1 MTSLLRIHPHD
12 DVAVALVDLP
22 PGVEPLPG
30 LRLRESVPRGHKVAL
45 RDLAAGSPVVKYG
58 YPIGTATAAIR
69 AGAHVHA
76 HNLATALGGAQDY
89 IYAGPAKPARTGR
102 PPVAAWQG
110 YHRADG
116 RWATRNELW
125 IIPTVG
131 CVARTAEALA
141 EAARRELDLAGIDG
155 VHAFAHPFGCSQLGE
170 DLRTTQQVL
179 AGLIHNP
186 NAAGVLVLG
195 LGCENNHI
203 DVFRQVLGP
212 VDGERVAFLG
222 AQTSP
227 DEHAEGLQILARLAD
242 HARTARREPVD
253 LAELVVGLKC
263 GGSDGL
269 SGITANPLLGRFCDT
284 LCHAGGSAILTE
296 VPEMFGAETLLME
309 RCADRP
315 AFEATVGMVNGF
327 KAYFERHG
335 QPVYENPSPGNKAGG
350 ITTLEEKS
358 LGCTQK
364 AGDAVVTD
372 VRPYA
377 HPVRE
382 RGLTLLDGPGNDLV
396 AVTNLAAAGATV
408 VLFTTGRGTP
418 LGGPVPVVKVA
429 TNSDL
434 ARRKP
439 GWVDVDAGVL
449 AEGADPAAVDASF
462 LEAVLAHASGQP
474 TRAERGGHREIS
486 ILKGGVTL

>member
-1 MTSLLRIHPHD
+1 MPSILRIHPHD
-12 DVAVALVDLP
+12 DVAVALADLP
-22 PGVEPLPG
+22 PGAEIGPG
-30 LRLRESVPRGHKVAL
+30 LRVREPVPRGHKVAL
-45 RDLAAGSPVVKYG
+45 HDIAAGNRVVKYG
-58 YPIGTATAAIR
+58 YPIGTATAAI
-69 AGAHVHA
+69 AGGAHVHA

-89 IYAGPAKPARTGR
+89 RFAGPAKPARSGR

-110 YHRADG
+110 YRRADG

-141 EAARRELDLAGIDG
+141 EAARARLDLAGIDG
-155 VHAFAHPFGCSQLGE
+155 VHAFVHPFGCSQLGD
-170 DLRTTQQVL
+170 DLRATQQVL
-179 AGLIHNP
+179 AGLAQHP

-195 LGCENNHI
+195 LGCENNHLGA
-203 DVFRQVLGP
+203 FRQVLGP
-212 VDGERVAFLG
+212 VDPDRVAFLS
-222 AQTSP
+222 AQASS
-227 DEHAEGLQILARLAD
+227 DEIEEGLAILARLA
-242 HARTARREPVD
+242 ARAARARREPAD
-253 LAELVVGLKC
+253 IAELVVGLKC

-296 VPEMFGAETLLME
+296 VPEMFGAETMLME
-309 RCADRP
+309 RCADRA
-315 AFEATVGMVNGF
+315 AFESTVKMVNGF
-327 KAYFERHG
+327 KEYFERHG

-372 VRPYA
+372 VIPYA

-396 AVTNLAAAGATV
+396 AVTNLAAAGATL

-418 LGGPVPVVKVA
+418 LGGPVPVVKIA

-439 GWVDVDAGVL
+439 GWIDVDAGVL
-449 AEGADPAAVDASF
+449 AEGADATETDAGF
-462 LEAVLAHASGQP
+462 LESIIAHASGLA
-474 TRAERGGHREIS
+474 TRAEQRGHREMA